1 MGLFKCNVIAL
12 LFSALLPIRLKTLKR
27 HARTRIWGNKR
38 PYQKSV
44 FWVIFSMLGTKTIN
58 MWESKRKLLKTCLLS
73 LLRNKTL
80 KLMQTNQYDEAEK
93 HYQKYIFWVFEL
105 VTYIKN
111 TKLIQNTLYWET
123 KGHCEKSV

>member
-1 MGLFKCNVIAL
+1 
-12 LFSALLPIRLKTLKR
+12 
-27 HARTRIWGNKR
+27 
-38 PYQKSV
+38 
-44 FWVIFSMLGTKTIN
+44 

-105 VTYIKN
+105 VTYKK
-111 TKLIQNTLYWET
+111 TQNWYKTLYIGKQRDIARKVYNECFIVQKNHKPKNART
-123 KGHCEKSV
+123 RVYGKAS